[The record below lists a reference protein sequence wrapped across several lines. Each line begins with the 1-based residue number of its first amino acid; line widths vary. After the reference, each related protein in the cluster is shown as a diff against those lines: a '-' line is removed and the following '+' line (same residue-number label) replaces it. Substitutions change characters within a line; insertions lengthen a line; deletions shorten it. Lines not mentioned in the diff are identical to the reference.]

1 MPVAEQGVPVDQQVE
16 AVTVPVAASRLGKSP
31 DAIRSA
37 IRRDKLSARK
47 GNDGDWLVFL
57 PPAETVTDSSL
68 QASLDRTH
76 AELEQAMRQSADR
89 QATVDELRERI
100 RYLEASA
107 EHNAALLLKSTDRA
121 ARAEGEA
128 AALRDALADLARRLD
143 MATVELADARR
154 PWWRRL
160 LG

>member
-1 MPVAEQGVPVDQQVE
+1 MPVAEQGTPVDQQGE
-16 AVTVPVAASRLGKSP
+16 AVAVPVAASRLGKSP

-37 IRRDKLSARK
+37 IRRGKLSARK

-57 PPAETVTDSSL
+57 PPAEAVEADSL
-68 QASLDRTH
+68 QQALDRTT
-76 AELEQAMRQSADR
+76 AELQQAMRQSVDR

-107 EHNAALLLKSTDRA
+107 EHAAALLLRSTDRA

-128 AALRDALADLARRLD
+128 TALRDALADLSRRLD
-143 MATVELADARR
+143 VATAELTDARR
-154 PWWRRL
+154 PWWQRWFR
-160 LG
+160 

>member
-1 MPVAEQGVPVDQQVE
+1 MPVVGQDDPVDQQGE
-16 AVTVPVAASRLGKSP
+16 AVAVPVAARRLGKSA

-37 IRRDKLSARK
+37 IRRGKLSAQK

-57 PPAETVTDSSL
+57 PPVTPVVDDGRQQELDSL
-68 QASLDRTH
+68 H
-76 AELEQAMRQSADR
+76 AELEQARRQSADR

-107 EHNAALLLKSTDRA
+107 EHAVDQMLKVTNRA

-128 AALRDALADLARRLD
+128 SALRDALADLSRRLD
-143 MATVELADARR
+143 VATAELADARR

-160 LG
+160 IS